1 MFRSCRYLLAH
12 EMNDE
17 QHPSKCVNYHVLK
30 DLSLKELA
38 TKHVAIWVSVE
49 LSSMNIG
56 DIAGENR

>member
-1 MFRSCRYLLAH
+1 
-12 EMNDE
+12 MNDE